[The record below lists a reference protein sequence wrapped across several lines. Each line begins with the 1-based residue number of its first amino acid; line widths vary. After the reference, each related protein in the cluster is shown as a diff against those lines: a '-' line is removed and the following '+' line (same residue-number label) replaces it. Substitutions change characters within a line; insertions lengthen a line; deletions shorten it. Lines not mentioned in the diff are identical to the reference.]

1 VTTET
6 KPVPIDRPEEGVV
19 LVRIKRP
26 EARNA
31 LDMATRKALAAVFE
45 GLHDDPSVRA
55 IVLTGS
61 EQALAAGADLKEFID
76 ADAVEMLQRRSER
89 YWNTLART
97 PQPLIAAINGYALAV
112 ASSLR
117 CAATSSSPARSAQL
131 GQHV

>member
-1 VTTET
+1 MTTET

-26 EARNA
+26 EAKNA
-31 LDMATRKALAAVFE
+31 LDMATRKALAAVIE
-45 GLHDDPSVRA
+45 GLHDDPSVCA

-61 EQALAAGADLKEFID
+61 EQALAGADLKEFIN

-97 PQPLIAAINGYALAV
+97 PQPVIAAINGFALAV
-112 ASSLR
+112 ASSL
-117 CAATSSSPARSAQL
+117 
-131 GQHV
+131 

>member
-31 LDMATRKALAAVFE
+31 LDMATRKALAAAFE
-45 GLHDDPSVRA
+45 GLHDDASVRA

-61 EQALAAGADLKEFID
+61 EQALAAGADLKELID
-76 ADAVEMLQRRSER
+76 ADAVEVLQRRFDATGTR
-89 YWNTLART
+89 LRAR
-97 PQPLIAAINGYALAV
+97 L
-112 ASSLR
+112 SR
-117 CAATSSSPARSAQL
+117 
-131 GQHV
+131 